1 MGTLNL
7 KTNAGG
13 SVIFEPQNTATDQI
27 NIDWQ
32 AELNNESSE

>member
-13 SVIFEPQNTATDQI
+13 SVIFEPQNNANDYIDTNRQI
-27 NIDWQ
+27 
-32 AELNNESSE
+32 ELNNEESE